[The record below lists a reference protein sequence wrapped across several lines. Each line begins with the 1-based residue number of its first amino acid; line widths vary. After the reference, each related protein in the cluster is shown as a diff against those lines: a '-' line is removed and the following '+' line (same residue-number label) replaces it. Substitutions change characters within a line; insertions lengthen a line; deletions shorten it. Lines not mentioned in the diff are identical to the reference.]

1 MMKNLFGTTQ
11 PPPPPPKTLN
21 NMSKE
26 ELRDQQ
32 RGMQRQLNKEIREL
46 ERQVMQ
52 IDMARKKSEA
62 DLQKEIKKPNSD
74 KFIK

>member
-1 MMKNLFGTTQ
+1 
-11 PPPPPPKTLN
+11 
-21 NMSKE
+21 MSKE